1 MAYTIGT
8 PVVSAKIVVDG
19 ADSAFDVA
27 IGDSI
32 MVTVQNCIEVKEYT
46 GTVLAIELGNKP
58 FFGKREHAVYDG
70 VPTSTYNNPVC
81 AMISNAADVMD
92 VNALLIEVSEEVD
105 PDGDGPEEAET
116 IIKHVRI
123 PVGRIKTIEAG
134 T

>member
-1 MAYTIGT
+1 MYSVIGT
-8 PVVSAKIVVDG
+8 PVVAANIIAGNNPAVKVE
-19 ADSAFDVA
+19 
-27 IGDSI
+27 IGTN
-32 MVTVQNCIEVKEYT
+32 VTVKVQCGASEKTYT
-46 GTVLAIELGNKP
+46 GEVLAIELMNAP
-58 FFGKREHAVYDG
+58 FHGAREYAIYDG
-70 VPTSTYNNPVC
+70 VKTSEYSDPVG

-116 IIKHVRI
+116 VKKHVRI